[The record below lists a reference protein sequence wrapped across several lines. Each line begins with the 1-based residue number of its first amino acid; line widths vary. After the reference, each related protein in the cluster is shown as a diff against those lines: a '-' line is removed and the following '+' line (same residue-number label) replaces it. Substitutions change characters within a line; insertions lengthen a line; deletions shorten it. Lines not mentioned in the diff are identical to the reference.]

1 MTEEAFDKVNTYSAP
16 SALKITDM
24 RVATLASIFDVPI
37 IRIDTNQDVYGLGEV
52 RDAGHR
58 EEALRYKSLLLG
70 ENPLNLD
77 KLFRRMEP
85 YAVSGRESGGIS
97 GIEMALWDI
106 LGKVYGVPCYVFLGG
121 KYRDRIRVYG
131 DTPSPKTPTPEG
143 FAERARSRGEMGLT
157 WIKFDLGIRIF
168 EEVDVPGAVIGT
180 QLTDKGIA
188 YMVEIVEA
196 VRGAVGWDTPLCIDH
211 FGPLSLNDCIR
222 LGHALEPFSLAWL
235 EDMIPWRDV
244 EGNRQV
250 TQAIR
255 TPTANGEDIFGV
267 EGFRPFVEQ
276 RAIDIVHPDLA
287 SAGGLRETKRIAD
300 LAARHRMSCAL
311 HFAGS
316 PISLMANLHA
326 AAAIPNFL
334 ALEHH
339 SLDIPWWE
347 DLVIG
352 PEKPFLVDGY
362 IKVPEG
368 AGLGVELNHEVVSE
382 HLRYPGYFD
391 PTPEWDIPKL
401 GFYRPPGPVI
411 GEDVE
416 V

>member
-1 MTEEAFDKVNTYSAP
+1 MMEEAFDRVNTCSSP

-24 RVATLASIFDVPI
+24 RMATLATIFDVPI

-52 RDAGHR
+52 RDAGHK
-58 EEALRYKSLLLG
+58 EEGLRYKSLLLG
-70 ENPLNLD
+70 ENPINLD
-77 KLFRRMEP
+77 KLFRKMERF
-85 YAVSGRESGGIS
+85 AVSGREAGGIS

-106 LGKVYGVPCYVFLGG
+106 VGKVYGVPCYVFLGG
-121 KYRDRIRVYG
+121 KYRDRIRIYG
-131 DTPSPKTPTPEG
+131 DTPSPKAPTPEG
-143 FAERARSRGEMGLT
+143 FAERARSRKEMGLT
-157 WIKFDLGIRIF
+157 WVKFDLGTRIF
-168 EEVDVPGAVIGT
+168 READVPGAVIGT

-196 VRGAVGWDTPLCIDH
+196 VREVVGWDIPLCIDH
-211 FGPLSLNDCIR
+211 FGRLSVNDCIR
-222 LGHALEPFSLAWL
+222 LGHALERFSLAWL

-244 EGNRQV
+244 EGNRMV
-250 TQAIR
+250 TRAIR

-267 EGFRPFVEQ
+267 KGFRPFIEP

-300 LAARHRMSCAL
+300 LADRYGMSCAL

-316 PISLMANLHA
+316 PISLMANLHV

-347 DLVIG
+347 DLVVG
-352 PEKPFLVDGY
+352 PEKPFVVDGF
-362 IKVPEG
+362 IDVPEG
-368 AGLGVELNHEVVSE
+368 PGLGVELNDEVVRE
-382 HLRYPGYFD
+382 HLRYPGYFE
-391 PTPEWDIPKL
+391 PTSEWDGPKL

-411 GEDVE
+411 GEE
-416 V
+416 